1 MFWGQRSSW
10 QMGSSEQSGESTD
23 EPKSRLGRNTG
34 AKGPCLFSVTQ
45 SRALPLLGL
54 WTVEVSDDTPSPTR
68 LQAEVLLRFRPQPHP
83 VGLFCS
89 GHRDLLP

>member
-1 MFWGQRSSW
+1 
-10 QMGSSEQSGESTD
+10 MGSSEQSGENTD

-68 LQAEVLLRFRPQPHP
+68 FQAEVLLRFRPHPHP
-83 VGLFCS
+83 VSLFCS